1 MKNLANVQAS
11 IADIICRI
19 ELAWGNEIPAYQ
31 AVRTMGTDQ
40 EMKGSIVGILEYAD
54 GQDIVFIRK
63 SDHWVAH
70 LAKPPRGLYAERTTV
85 TVMAGGDVMFEP
97 RQHELRTQ
105 DELHEFVRQMSAH
118 GPRRRD
124 NSYAGRRDEPCQLL
138 SIGGFYSEHMSR
150 VAWPE
155 THEES
160 TKLFMLGMRAYGHEI
175 NDPKVKADCDW
186 AAIEMSERTFG
197 KADQRTQKI
206 AGELSQFLKQHI
218 ELCFE
223 MLGALGHEDPKRLEV
238 LGNLEFWLS
247 KRLQVMQV
255 QGYTRGAGGA
265 NARLQLVR
273 VELLSLLIHL
283 RGARLQRLR
292 KLEWRQA
299 SGCHLLPHEIPEAV
313 AAADEYVE
321 QIARLCERLDLSGAA
336 RLTRNEAELGRDR
349 KTGAEV
355 L

>member
-1 MKNLANVQAS
+1 MRNLANIQAS

-19 ELAWGNEIPAYQ
+19 ELAWGNQIPAYQ
-31 AVRTMGTDQ
+31 AVRTTRTDQ
-40 EMKGSIVGILEYAD
+40 EMKGSIVGIVEYAD

-70 LAKPPRGLYAERTTV
+70 LAKPPCGRYAECTTV
-85 TVMAGGDVMFEP
+85 TVLPGGDVTFEP
-97 RQHELRTQ
+97 RQHQLHTQ
-105 DELHEFVRQMSAH
+105 DELHEFIRQMSAH
-118 GPRRRD
+118 GPRRRED
-124 NSYAGRRDEPCQLL
+124 SYAGRRDQPCQLL
-138 SIGGFYSEHMSR
+138 LLGGFHSEHMLH

-155 THEES
+155 HREES
-160 TKLFMLGMRAYGHEI
+160 AKLFILAMRAYGHEI
-175 NDPKVKADCDW
+175 NDPKMKADCES
-186 AAIEMSERTFG
+186 AAMGMAEGAFG

-223 MLGALGHEDPKRLEV
+223 MLGALGYEDPKRLEV
-238 LGNLEFWLS
+238 LGNLELWLF

-273 VELLSLLIHL
+273 VELLSLLVHL
-283 RGARLQRLR
+283 RGARLQKLR
-292 KLEWRQA
+292 NLEWRQA
-299 SGCHLLPHEIPEAV
+299 NGSHLFPHEMPQAV
-313 AAADEYVE
+313 ADADEYVE
-321 QIARLCERLDLSGAA
+321 QIARLCESLELSGAA
-336 RLTRNEAELGRDR
+336 RLTRNEAQLGRDR